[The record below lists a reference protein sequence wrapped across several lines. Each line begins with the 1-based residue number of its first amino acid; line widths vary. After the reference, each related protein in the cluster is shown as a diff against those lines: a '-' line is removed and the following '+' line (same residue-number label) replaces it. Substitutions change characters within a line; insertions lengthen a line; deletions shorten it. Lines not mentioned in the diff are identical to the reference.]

1 MVDVVGDTDCII
13 SFHSSYSQKRLAL
26 GPSGLPKAP
35 APPPRITGAPPLPIR
50 LLLLLELCAPLDP
63 LPLDEAE
70 GAILRGT
77 VCIDIFAGVFEVY
90 DIWIVSTRGN

>member
-1 MVDVVGDTDCII
+1 M
-13 SFHSSYSQKRLAL
+13 
-26 GPSGLPKAP
+26 
-35 APPPRITGAPPLPIR
+35 TGAPPLPIR

-63 LPLDEAE
+63 LPLPEAG

-90 DIWIVSTRGN
+90 DIWIR

>member
-1 MVDVVGDTDCII
+1 MQV
-13 SFHSSYSQKRLAL
+13 RLTL
-26 GPSGLPKAP
+26 GPSDLPKAP
-35 APPPRITGAPPLPIR
+35 APPPRMTGAPPLPIR

-63 LPLDEAE
+63 LPLPLEEAG

-90 DIWIVSTRGN
+90 DI